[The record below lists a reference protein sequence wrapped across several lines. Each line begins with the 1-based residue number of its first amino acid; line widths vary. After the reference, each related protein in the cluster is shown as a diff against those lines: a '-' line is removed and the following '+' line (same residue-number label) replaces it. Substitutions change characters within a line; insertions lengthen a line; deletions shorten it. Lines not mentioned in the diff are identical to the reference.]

1 MAVTAPQDKK
11 TDAATNAWQGF
22 RTGLWQREINV
33 RDFIQQNYEPYDG
46 DQAFL
51 APATSR
57 TLKIWEKLQAL
68 FVEERKK
75 GVLDISQIPT
85 SITAHAPGYIDRE
98 NEVIVGL
105 QTEAP
110 LKRAIMPNG
119 GWRMVATAL
128 KTYGYEPDP
137 HIVEAFTKY
146 RKTHNDAVFDA
157 YTADIRRCRS
167 SHILTGL
174 PDAYGRGRIIGD
186 YRRVALYGVN
196 RLIERKQEE
205 KAGLDSFQ
213 STDEIIRDREELS
226 EQIRALKEL
235 QKMAASYGFDISGP
249 ARTAQEAVQWLYFGY
264 LAGVKEQNGAAMS
277 LGRTTTFLDVYFER
291 DLAAGILTE
300 ERAQE
305 IIDDFVI
312 KLRIVRFLRT
322 PEYDNLFAGDPT
334 WVTESIGGMGDDGR
348 SLVTKTSFRILQ
360 TLYNLGPAPEPNLTI
375 WYSARMPD
383 GFRRFA
389 AKVAIDTSSLQFES
403 DDIMRQAW
411 GDDGAI
417 ACCVSPMLLGKQ
429 MQFFGARANL
439 AKCLLYAINGGRD
452 EISGD
457 QVAPAVEPV
466 KSEYLDFDDVLGRF
480 DKTMDWLAGVYVNAM
495 NVIHYMHD
503 KYAYERVEMALH
515 DYAPLRTM
523 AFGIAGLSVIAD
535 SLSAIKYAK
544 VRVVRNDTG
553 LITDYQTEGT
563 FPFFGNNDNRVDQL
577 AVWVVST
584 FMSKLRKYPTYR
596 NAMHTQ
602 SVLTITSN
610 VVYGKATGNT
620 PDGRRHGEPFAP
632 GANPMHGRDSHGIHA
647 SAASVAKIPYRDAAD
662 GISLT
667 SSLVPTGLGRIAEDR
682 IVNLTAMLDAFFTST
697 GYHMNV
703 NVLNRDMLLDA
714 MEHPEKYPSLTIR
727 VSGYAVNFV
736 RLTREQQMDVI
747 NRTFHGAVMAPG
759 ESSTAL
765 AM

>member
-1 MAVTAPQDKK
+1 MAVTAPQTKPEEL
-11 TDAATNAWQGF
+11 ASASWQGF
-22 RTGLWQREINV
+22 QSGLWQNEINV

-46 DQAFL
+46 DESFL
-51 APATSR
+51 TPATAR
-57 TLKIWEKLQAL
+57 TENIWTKLQEL
-68 FVEERKK
+68 FVEERRK
-75 GVLDISQIPT
+75 GVLDVSQIPS
-85 SITAHAPGYIDRE
+85 SITAHPPGYIDRE
-98 NEVIVGL
+98 KEVIVGL
-105 QTEAP
+105 QTDAP

-119 GWRMVATAL
+119 GFRMVASAL
-128 KTYGYEPDP
+128 KAYGYQPDP
-137 HIVEAFTKY
+137 QVVEAFTKY
-146 RKTHNDAVFDA
+146 RKTHNEAVFDA
-157 YTADIRRCRS
+157 YTADVRKCRS

-196 RLIERKQEE
+196 RLIERKE
-205 KAGLDSFQ
+205 KEKRDLDTAM
-213 STDEIIRDREELS
+213 STDDVIRDREELS

-235 QKMAASYGFDISGP
+235 RQMAASYGFDISHP
-249 ARTAQEAVQWLYFGY
+249 AANAKEAVQWLYFGY

-277 LGRTTTFLDVYFER
+277 LGRTSTFLDVYFER
-291 DLAAGILTE
+291 DLASGVLTE
-300 ERAQE
+300 QQAQE
-305 IIDDFVI
+305 IVDDFVI

-322 PEYDNLFAGDPT
+322 PEYDELFAGDPT
-334 WVTESIGGMGDDGR
+334 WVTESIAGMGDDGR
-348 SLVTKTSFRILQ
+348 SLVTKTSFRLLH

-375 WYSARMPD
+375 WYSPRLPD

-403 DDIMRQAW
+403 DEIMRRAW

-417 ACCVSPMLLGKQ
+417 ACCVSPMLVGKQ

-452 EISGD
+452 EISGE
-457 QVAPAVEPV
+457 QVGPRFEPV
-466 KSEYLDFDDVLGRF
+466 AGERLDFVDVIGKFERM
-480 DKTMDWLAGVYVNAM
+480 MDWLAGVYVNAM
-495 NVIHYMHD
+495 NIIHYMHD

-515 DYAPLRTM
+515 DYAPVRTM
-523 AFGIAGLSVIAD
+523 AFGMAGLSVVAD
-535 SLSAIKYAK
+535 SLSAIKYAD
-544 VRVVRNDTG
+544 VRVVRDPTG
-553 LITDYQTEGT
+553 LVTDFRTEGT
-563 FPFFGNNDNRVDQL
+563 FPLFGNNDNRVDQL
-577 AVWVVST
+577 ASWLVST

-596 NAMHTQ
+596 QALHTQ

-620 PDGRRHGEPFAP
+620 PDGRRRGEPFAP

-667 SSLVPTGLGRIAEDR
+667 TTLLPEGLGRTTEDR
-682 IVNLTAMLDAFFTST
+682 TTNLTSILDAFFSTT

-703 NVLNRDMLLDA
+703 NVLNREVLLDA
-714 MEHPEKYPSLTIR
+714 MEHPDKYPNLTIR

-747 NRTFHGAVMAPG
+747 NRTFHGEAARR
-759 ESSTAL
+759 ER
-765 AM
+765 